1 LTVIASQAIEKAL
14 SAALGYIVSHQSEDG
29 SWVDWQLPTGESD
42 AWTTAYVGSK
52 LVLLPDHLMARAEAE
67 IQRGAGWL
75 LKHVYPDGGWGYN
88 ASVGSDSD
96 STAFSI
102 LLLAAAG
109 EDVPDCSR
117 ELLLSHQTADGGFA
131 TYLVSDVDDSWG
143 ASHPDVT
150 PIALKALLSEEG
162 RRRPA
167 VDAGVEYVMRAR
179 TTEGGWNS
187 FWWGSPLYGTEASIS
202 FLTAAGVDWDAR
214 STVKHLLATK
224 TSDAFE
230 GALLVSSLLHLNLEE
245 TEKTVLE
252 LVADLIEKQLADG
265 SWESRP
271 ILRVTRRD
279 CLQPWREENA
289 GPLFSDPKR
298 LFTSST
304 VLSALCET
312 NRLIR

>member
-1 LTVIASQAIEKAL
+1 M
-14 SAALGYIVSHQSEDG
+14 G
-29 SWVDWQLPTGESD
+29 
-42 AWTTAYVGSK
+42 
-52 LVLLPDHLMARAEAE
+52 RAEAE
-67 IQRGAGWL
+67 IHRGAHWL

-102 LLLAAAG
+102 LLLVAAG
-109 EDVPDCSR
+109 EDVPDSSR

-162 RRRPA
+162 RRRPTI
-167 VDAGVEYVMRAR
+167 DAGVEYVMRAR
-179 TTEGGWNS
+179 TIEGGWNS

-202 FLTAAGVDWDAR
+202 FLTAAGVNWDAR
-214 STVKHLLATK
+214 PTVKHLLATK
-224 TSDAFE
+224 TSNAFE
-230 GALLVSSLLHLNLEE
+230 GALLASSLLHLYLEE
-245 TEKTVLE
+245 TETTASE
-252 LVADLIEKQLADG
+252 MVADLITKQLADG
-265 SWESRP
+265 SWESP
-271 ILRVTRRD
+271 PMLRVTRRE
-279 CLQPWREENA
+279 CFEPWREEDA

-304 VLSALCET
+304 VLGALCEA
-312 NRLIR
+312 NRLLR